1 MAFQWPRWRLVRTNR
16 SQPSL
21 IARIA
26 LALAHAVQIAHEIF
40 GRIEHQLFMTAIDHL
55 RRDAVLV
62 RIRRQPHRQLL
73 G

>member
-1 MAFQWPRWRLVRTNR
+1 
-16 SQPSL
+16 
-21 IARIA
+21 